1 MVTLKS
7 PNCYDLPNMACK
19 WWLRKQPSWINVLW
33 PFYYGRNQFLPWELD
48 EYRAL
53 YADKL
58 LPREYGAMLMKRYAE
73 RVGIST
79 RGSV

>member
-1 MVTLKS
+1 M
-7 PNCYDLPNMACK
+7 
-19 WWLRKQPSWINVLW
+19 LW

-48 EYRAL
+48 EYRVL

>member
-1 MVTLKS
+1 MDQCVVAVL
-7 PNCYDLPNMACK
+7 LWA
-19 WWLRKQPSWINVLW
+19 QPV
-33 PFYYGRNQFLPWELD
+33 PAWELD

-58 LPREYGAMLMKRYAE
+58 QPREYGAMLMKRYAE
-73 RVGIST
+73 RAGIST